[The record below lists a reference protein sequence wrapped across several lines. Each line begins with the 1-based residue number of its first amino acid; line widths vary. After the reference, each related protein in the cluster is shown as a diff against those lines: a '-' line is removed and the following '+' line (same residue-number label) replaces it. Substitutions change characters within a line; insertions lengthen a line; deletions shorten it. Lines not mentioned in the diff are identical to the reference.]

1 MRHCYL
7 LLSVGFLLLTLA
19 ARGQAYEPG
28 LLVRAN
34 GDTLRGE
41 VENSFWVEPPGF
53 IHFRR
58 AAGSPVELYQPQ
70 QLRAVQ
76 FTPGRYFRYE
86 AVSLDHAAQVDLQKL
101 PRDTYYSYQTDT
113 LLAEVLLEGPVSLRR
128 VVRQGVTHYVLRRA
142 GQPPLSLGE
151 RRYLRQDAN
160 GTWNITDG
168 NDYVSKLTL
177 YFGDC
182 PAAVA
187 LIQRAPFTPAG
198 LTAVAQAY
206 VGACATAPVPVPL
219 RSWLPQATPRRLVAV
234 RGGVLAGAR
243 YNRTERTDRSR
254 PGSQDCADCQARPFG
269 GLYAEMFQPGRA
281 ASVYMELSLSPF
293 RGGGTSE
300 VGYNPTTNQATYA
313 PYTYQAWLR
322 TARLGLRAMYPL
334 PHEQY
339 WLIGVG
345 FETNRVLRPRL
356 TAGTRPA
363 GLRDQDF
370 YFADVTYLP
379 NMTLGWRRRRLTLA
393 LDGQLYTDSQNY
405 DGFSS
410 LYFGSNFALRLG
422 LGYQLG
428 RNPDAAQPA
437 RTRP

>member
-58 AAGSPVELYQPQ
+58 AAGSSVELYQPQ
-70 QLRAVQ
+70 QLLAVQ

-101 PRDTYYSYQTDT
+101 PRDTYYNYQTDT

-187 LIQRAPFTPAG
+187 LIRQAPFTPAS
-198 LTAVAQAY
+198 LASVAQAY

-243 YNRTERTDRSR
+243 YNRTERADASG
-254 PGSQDCADCQARPFG
+254 PAGQSCADCRAQPFG
-269 GLYAEMFQPGRA
+269 GLYAEVFQPGRA
-281 ASVYMELSLSPF
+281 ASVYLEL
-293 RGGGTSE
+293 
-300 VGYNPTTNQATYA
+300 A
-313 PYTYQAWLR
+313 
-322 TARLGLRAMYPL
+322 
-334 PHEQY
+334 
-339 WLIGVG
+339 
-345 FETNRVLRPRL
+345 
-356 TAGTRPA
+356 
-363 GLRDQDF
+363 
-370 YFADVTYLP
+370 
-379 NMTLGWRRRRLTLA
+379 
-393 LDGQLYTDSQNY
+393 
-405 DGFSS
+405 
-410 LYFGSNFALRLG
+410 
-422 LGYQLG
+422 
-428 RNPDAAQPA
+428 
-437 RTRP
+437 